1 MDKKLKTAI
10 MECLAETRPRIG
22 EDFWTEF
29 IQTPADE
36 LYHYHFGL
44 GLYLRNNVLAPESE
58 LHKLFTLTGIG
69 HKDDMSSMMM
79 KRWHKAL
86 NGRRETGCAEHE
98 QIQDYIW
105 RVTKMES
112 TGITR
117 AIDEL
122 GRFVLP
128 AEVRAKFD
136 LKEKDTL
143 EVFTDEGGIYLKPYD
158 TKHCVFCAEKDNLI
172 QHGDKYICGTCLT
185 TINEQA
191 ADVE

>member
-10 MECLAETRPRIG
+10 MESLAETRPKIG
-22 EDFWTEF
+22 DDFWTEF
-29 IQTPADE
+29 IQRPADE
-36 LYHYHFGL
+36 LYRYHFGL
-44 GLYLRNNVLAPESE
+44 GLYLRNNLLAPESE
-58 LHKLFTLTGIG
+58 LYKLFMLAGIG

-79 KRWHKAL
+79 KQWHKVL
-86 NGRRETGCAEHE
+86 NGRPETGCAGHE
-98 QIQDYIW
+98 QIQDYVW
-105 RVTKMES
+105 RVTKMKS
-112 TGITR
+112 TGFTR

-158 TKHCVFCAEKDNLI
+158 TKHCVFCTDKDNLI
-172 QHGDKYICGTCLT
+172 PHGNKYICGTCLT
-185 TINEQA
+185 AINGQA
-191 ADVE
+191 AGK